1 MRRNIELLKTIL
13 TFMQGDEKPTQ
24 CCKDIERGVGTNESG
39 VGAKGE
45 HSWPEVRLHLAL
57 LKDMGLVTECTTP
70 AEYRL
75 TSAGYDVVESA
86 DPVEQLKARATVSTG
101 ANTPVSSS
109 FSATKHPLPP
119 ALHSQRFS

>member
-1 MRRNIELLKTIL
+1 MRRNSELLKTIL
-13 TFMQGDEKPTQ
+13 MFMQNNENPTQ
-24 CCKDIERGVGTNESG
+24 CCKDIERGVGTRESG

-86 DPVEQLKARATVSTG
+86 DPIEQMRAWAAVSTG
-101 ANTPVSSS
+101 ANTPATSA
-109 FSATKHPLPP
+109 FSAAKHPLPP
-119 ALHSQRFS
+119 ALVSQRFS